1 MARTGFGRLGVMKVT
16 AVLLL
21 LASSS
26 AAVEGEHSHLREGK
40 RDVSSVAYFVS
51 ADDGDDSASGAHQNA
66 PWKTLP
72 HAQAMA
78 REAIHQGKHVTVNLQ
93 GTFRLNQ
100 TLAFDSRDS
109 GSVWKAAG
117 PGTPAQ
123 ASTAQTPT
131 VGLKYGR
138 SECSKFNCTVLYSLL
153 KPRLRQF
160 RSRRLCN
167 HLPVFLDQHAS
178 AHQPLRDLVGVSE
191 VAHSGRVSV
200 HQRAIA
206 TESRV
211 VLCENLACPGRA
223 ADRTT
228 GDDAPFV
235 RDAPGEQH
243 VVAGSVVRGG

>member
-1 MARTGFGRLGVMKVT
+1 MYH
-16 AVLLL
+16 AV
-21 LASSS
+21 
-26 AAVEGEHSHLREGK
+26 G
-40 RDVSSVAYFVS
+40 
-51 ADDGDDSASGAHQNA
+51 
-66 PWKTLP
+66 
-72 HAQAMA
+72 
-78 REAIHQGKHVTVNLQ
+78 I
-93 GTFRLNQ
+93 
-100 TLAFDSRDS
+100 
-109 GSVWKAAG
+109 
-117 PGTPAQ
+117 Q

-138 SECSKFNCTVLYSLL
+138 SECSRFNCTVLYSLL

-167 HLPVFLDQHAS
+167 HLPVFLDQHAR

-243 VVAGSVVRGG
+243 VAAVVCGKRRVIFSLAFAQETRRRCNLGDEDHLPPRRAQTEARSYIRLY